1 MSREAFAVLPSKTS
15 QARSRSQRGL
25 SIIELMVGVAIG
37 MFIIGGAIKLFVDMF
52 GNNRRL
58 LLETRVNQDLRAT
71 ADIVARDMRR
81 AGYWRGAAS
90 AINVA
95 PGTVPLANPYSAYGA
110 ASTTSGSIA
119 YAYDRDG
126 NDVVDNAEQAGY
138 SLSGNT
144 LYTTFGGA
152 AQPLSDP
159 STVRITRF
167 DIVNA
172 ASSVQWFD
180 LAQHCP
186 CVAIAAS
193 GTAGGCT
200 VAQILAY
207 PEGHASRPQIGMRWV
222 DIIIEGEAPSMPAV
236 RRQVVESVRL
246 RNGQTRGA
254 CPA

>member
-1 MSREAFAVLPSKTS
+1 MSREIFAVPPFKTP
-15 QARSRSQRGL
+15 QVRSRSQRGL
-25 SIIELMVGVAIG
+25 SIVELMVGVAIG

-58 LLETRVNQDLRAT
+58 LIETRVNQDLRAT
-71 ADIVARDMRR
+71 ADIIARDMRR
-81 AGYWRGAAS
+81 AGYWQGAAA

-110 ASTTSGSIA
+110 ASAASGSID

-126 NDVVDNAEQAGY
+126 NNTVDNAEQAGY

-144 LYTTFGGA
+144 IYTTFGGT

-167 DIVNA
+167 EILNA

-207 PEGHASRPQIGMRWV
+207 PEGSPSRPQIGMRWV
-222 DIIIEGEAPSMPAV
+222 DIVIEGESPSLPAV